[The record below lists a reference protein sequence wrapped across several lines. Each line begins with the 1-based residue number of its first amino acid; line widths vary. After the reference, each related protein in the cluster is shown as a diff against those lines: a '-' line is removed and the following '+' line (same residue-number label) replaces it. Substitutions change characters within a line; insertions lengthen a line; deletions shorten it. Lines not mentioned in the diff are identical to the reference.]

1 MPGLSP
7 SGDARKGPLA
17 KGKDTTRDLSQQ
29 GGVPVQRRQANLPE
43 EHQQI
48 LGPDSTVLI
57 AEVTLVNQYGAK
69 ALGHWRKHLPG
80 HLAHIPDQ
88 EAFFTHLGET
98 AADQIDQIAD
108 SLAQAAP
115 PGEGYLEELGRL
127 ETARKTA
134 EMRVTREMILIDPE
148 DQEAIAQLL
157 G

>member
-7 SGDARKGPLA
+7 SGDAGKGALA
-17 KGKDTTRDLSQQ
+17 RGKETTRDLSQR
-29 GGVPVQRRQANLPE
+29 GGVPVQRQANLPE

-57 AEVTLVNQYGAK
+57 AEVTLVNQYGVK

-80 HLAHIPDQ
+80 HLAQIPDQ

-134 EMRVTREMILIDPE
+134 EMRVTRELILIDPE
-148 DQEAIAQLL
+148 DREAIAQLL